1 METVDKDVIV
11 QIELRDYFAA
21 KAMAALVT
29 ETGLMLDDFAETA
42 YELADKMMKARD
54 DTRRKETQTE
64 SSPSG
69 MYGLSE
75 DLRD

>member
-11 QIELRDYFAA
+11 QIDLRDYFAA

-29 ETGLMLDDFAETA
+29 ETGLMLDDFAEHA
-42 YELADKMMKARD
+42 YNLADKMMECRD
-54 DTRRKETQTE
+54 KRRKETQTE
-64 SSPSG
+64 PSQTGVHG
-69 MYGLSE
+69 MSQ